1 MKHSEAVVFLCF
13 LFSVFCFLFFV
24 FFVFCFLL
32 FAFCF
37 LFFAFLLFAF
47 CFLFFAFCFLF
58 CAFFASLT
66 DISASE
72 IPPELAASQKRKS
85 DAYLYL
91 T

>member
-13 LFSVFCFLFFV
+13 SVLCFLFFCFSVFCFLF
-24 FFVFCFLL
+24 
-32 FAFCF
+32 FCF

-47 CFLFFAFCFLF
+47 LLLVFCFLF

-72 IPPELAASQKRKS
+72 IPPEIGGEPKNAKAMH
-85 DAYLYL
+85 
-91 T
+91 TCT

>member
-13 LFSVFCFLFFV
+13 LFCVFCFSVFCFLFFC
-24 FFVFCFLL
+24 FLLFVFCFLFSVFCF

-37 LFFAFLLFAF
+37 LFF
-47 CFLFFAFCFLF
+47 
-58 CAFFASLT
+58 AFFASLT

-91 T
+91 TYHEMR